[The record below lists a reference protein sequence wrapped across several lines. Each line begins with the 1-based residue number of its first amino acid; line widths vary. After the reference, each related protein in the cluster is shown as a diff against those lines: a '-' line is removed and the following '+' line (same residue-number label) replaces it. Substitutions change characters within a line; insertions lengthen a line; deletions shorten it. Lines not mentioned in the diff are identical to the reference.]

1 MVNEINIL
9 DKIKQAAGMSPGDL
23 LTYGLILLA
32 VLATAYVAWKILR
45 GRSKQTVAVPPA
57 LDVQVTGLG
66 TAGPP
71 PGPPVLEYYHY
82 PVRLAA
88 IVLAPAGRTRELP
101 PLDKLGGLV
110 DLLVPGLAP
119 VVALHQP
126 LVRRWPPQL
135 SVRGFAHSF
144 FVHARLPGQ
153 GGKGTPWC
161 SVAGVFRVDNQP
173 VMAGLVLRA
182 ASNVH
187 LGQQIVDNEGKWQDV
202 LRVKISG

>member
-1 MVNEINIL
+1 MINEIQF
-9 DKIKQAAGMSPGDL
+9 KQATGMSPGDL

-32 VLATAYVAWKILR
+32 VLVTVYATWKILR

-110 DLLVPGLAP
+110 DLLVPGLRRSWPCTSPWSAAGRRSSASAGSP
-119 VVALHQP
+119 TASSFTRGCP
-126 LVRRWPPQL
+126 ARAARARPGARWP
-135 SVRGFAHSF
+135 A
-144 FVHARLPGQ
+144 
-153 GGKGTPWC
+153 C
-161 SVAGVFRVDNQP
+161 SAFDNQP
-173 VMAGLVLRA
+173 VMAGLVL
-182 ASNVH
+182 
-187 LGQQIVDNEGKWQDV
+187 LPPPT
-202 LRVKISG
+202 

>member
-1 MVNEINIL
+1 MINEIQL
-9 DKIKQAAGMSPGDL
+9 KQATGLPPGDL

-32 VLATAYVAWKILR
+32 VLAIAYAAWKILR
-45 GRSKQTVAVPPA
+45 GRGKQTVAVPPA

-101 PLDKLGGLV
+101 PVDQLGGLV

-182 ASNVH
+182 ASNVN

>member
-1 MVNEINIL
+1 MLNEIL
-9 DKIKQAAGMSPGDL
+9 DKIKQATGLSPGDL

-32 VLATAYVAWKILR
+32 VLVTVYVAWKILR
-45 GRSKQTVAVPPA
+45 GRGKQTVAVPPS

-71 PGPPVLEYYHY
+71 SGPPVLEYYHY

-101 PLDKLGGLV
+101 PVDKLGSLV

-126 LVRRWPPQL
+126 LVRCWPPQL

-182 ASNVH
+182 ASNVN
-187 LGQQIVDNEGKWQDV
+187 LGQQIVDREGKWQDV
-202 LRVKISG
+202 LRVKIGG

>member
-1 MVNEINIL
+1 MLNEIL
-9 DKIKQAAGMSPGDL
+9 DKIKQATGIPPGDL

-32 VLATAYVAWKILR
+32 VLVTLYVVWRILR
-45 GRSKQTVAVPPA
+45 GRGKHSVAVPAA

-101 PLDKLGGLV
+101 PMEQLGGLI
-110 DLLVPGLAP
+110 DLLVPGLAG
-119 VVALHQP
+119 VAALHQP

-135 SVRGFAHSF
+135 SAGGFAHSF

-182 ASNVH
+182 ASNVS
-187 LGQQIVDNEGKWQDV
+187 LGQRIVDSEGKWQDV

>member
-1 MVNEINIL
+1 MLNQIDIL
-9 DKIKQAAGMSPGDL
+9 DKIKQATGIPPGDL
-23 LTYGLILLA
+23 LKYGLL
-32 VLATAYVAWKILR
+32 VLAILVVLVVWRILR
-45 GRSKQTVAVPPA
+45 GRRKRTVPVPPSQ
-57 LDVQVTGLG
+57 DVQVTGLG
-66 TAGPP
+66 TSGPP
-71 PGPPVLEYYHY
+71 PGPPILEYYHY

-101 PLDKLGGLV
+101 PLEQLGGLV
-110 DLLVPGLAP
+110 DMLVPGLAQ
-119 VVALHQP
+119 VAALHQP

-182 ASNVH
+182 ASNVN
-187 LGQQIVDNEGKWQDV
+187 LGQQIIDSEGKWHDV
-202 LRVKISG
+202 LRVKLSG

>member
-1 MVNEINIL
+1 MLQEIL
-9 DKIKQAAGMSPGDL
+9 DKIKQATGVPPGTL
-23 LTYGLILLA
+23 LLYVLILLV
-32 VLATAYVAWKILR
+32 VLVVVYVAWKILR
-45 GRSKQTVAVPPA
+45 GRRKQGVTVSPA
-57 LDVQVTGLG
+57 QDVQVTGLG

-88 IVLAPAGRTRELP
+88 IVLAPAGRARELP
-101 PLDKLGGLV
+101 PVDQFGGLM
-110 DLLVPGLAP
+110 DMLIPGLGP

-126 LVRRWPPQL
+126 LIRRWPPQL
-135 SVRGFAHSF
+135 SARGFAHSF

-173 VMAGLVLRA
+173 VMAGLVLCA
-182 ASNVH
+182 GSNLN

>member
-1 MVNEINIL
+1 MISEIL
-9 DKIKQAAGMSPGDL
+9 DKVKQLTGMSPGDL
-23 LTYGLILLA
+23 LAYGLILLA
-32 VLATAYVAWKILR
+32 VLALAYVAWKILR
-45 GRSKQTVAVPPA
+45 GRSEQTVALPPA

-101 PLDKLGGLV
+101 PVDQLGGLV
-110 DLLVPGLAP
+110 DLLVPGLGP

-182 ASNVH
+182 ASNVS
-187 LGQQIVDNEGKWQDV
+187 LGQQIVDHEGKWQDV